1 MRHPA
6 KLSNILA
13 NTKVERFMQ
22 PLMGKTITAAYIEHQ
37 NWKNYFQ
44 EYLMN
49 YRITPH
55 PAAKI
60 LPSQMVNNRDIKF
73 TISQV

>member
-1 MRHPA
+1 
-6 KLSNILA
+6 
-13 NTKVERFMQ
+13 MQ

-60 LPSQMVNNRDIKF
+60 LPSQLVNNRDIKLLYHKF
-73 TISQV
+73 KQTLTLTIRL